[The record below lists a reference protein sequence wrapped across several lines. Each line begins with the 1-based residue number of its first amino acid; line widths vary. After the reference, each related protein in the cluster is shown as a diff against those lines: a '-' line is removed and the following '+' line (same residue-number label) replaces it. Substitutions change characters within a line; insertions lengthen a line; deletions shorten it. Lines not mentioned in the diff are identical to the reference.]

1 MEEESEMKERHNLT
15 RQAIT
20 KLVKDFHES
29 LRSTLDR
36 LGDCSN
42 AEKHVNELIH
52 RANFRF
58 SDLQVALTKAKEE
71 IVKCSKLANIVMEQS
86 DELLK
91 KETSEYP
98 E

>member
-20 KLVKDFHES
+20 KLVKDFHLS
-29 LRSTLDR
+29 LRTTLDR

-58 SDLQVALTKAKEE
+58 SDL
-71 IVKCSKLANIVMEQS
+71 
-86 DELLK
+86 
-91 KETSEYP
+91 
-98 E
+98 